1 MFGNLTFA
9 HPWLLLLLALVP
21 LMIVWYVLRYKR
33 IKAPIHI
40 PDIKMFGDGGHTIR
54 HTLYHARFALRC
66 IAVTLLVVALARP
79 QSKLSREEMEI
90 EGIDIVL
97 TIDVS
102 GSMKGEDFK
111 PNRLEAAKDVA
122 LKFIDGRKSDRI
134 ALVEFAGEAFT
145 QTPLTIDHNI
155 LERQLSAMR
164 TGLLEDGT
172 AIGDGLATAVN
183 RIKDSKAVSKVII
196 LLTDGVNN
204 HGSIDPETAAE
215 LTGDYGIRL
224 YTIGVGSR
232 GEVLYHDE
240 YGRPF
245 YAQADLDEP
254 LLTRMAESTVGGH
267 YYRATDKNSL
277 KEIFD
282 QIDKAEKTR
291 IDVTQYQ
298 QTKEEFKIFLLLA
311 LLALALEML
320 LRGFES

>member
-1 MFGNLTFA
+1 MTFA
-9 HPWLLLLLALVP
+9 HPWLLLLLALIP
-21 LMIVWYVLRYKR
+21 LMIVWYTLHYKY
-33 IKAPIHI
+33 IKAPLHI
-40 PDIKMFGDGGHTIR
+40 PDTKMFGDGGHTLR

-66 IAVTLLVVALARP
+66 IALVLLIVALARP

-111 PNRLEAAKDVA
+111 PNRLEAAKEVA
-122 LKFIDGRKSDRI
+122 QRFIDGRRNDRI

-155 LERQLSAMR
+155 LSRQLSAMR

-172 AIGDGLATAVN
+172 AIGDGLATAIN
-183 RIKDSKAVSKVII
+183 RIKESKAVSKVII

-204 HGSIDPETAAE
+204 RGSIDPETAAE
-215 LTGDYGIRL
+215 LSGEYGIRL

-232 GEVLYHDE
+232 GDVLYHDE

-245 YAQADLDEP
+245 YSKADLDES
-254 LLTRMAESTVGGH
+254 LLTRMAESTDGGH
-267 YYRATDKNSL
+267 YYRATNKNSL
-277 KEIFD
+277 NEIFE
-282 QIDKAEKTR
+282 QIDKIEKTR
-291 IDVTQYQ
+291 IDVTQYH

-311 LLALALEML
+311 LLALALELL
-320 LRGFES
+320 LRIDN

>member
-1 MFGNLTFA
+1 
-9 HPWLLLLLALVP
+9 
-21 LMIVWYVLRYKR
+21 
-33 IKAPIHI
+33 
-40 PDIKMFGDGGHTIR
+40 
-54 HTLYHARFALRC
+54 
-66 IAVTLLVVALARP
+66 
-79 QSKLSREEMEI
+79 MEI

-97 TIDVS
+97 AIDVS

-111 PNRLEAAKDVA
+111 PNRLEAAKEVA
-122 LKFIDGRKSDRI
+122 QNFIDGRHNDRI

-145 QTPLTIDHNI
+145 QTPLTIDHNV
-155 LERQLSAMR
+155 LSRQLAAMR

-172 AIGDGLATAVN
+172 AIGDGLATAIN
-183 RIKDSKAVSKVII
+183 RIKESEAVSKVII

-215 LTGDYGIRL
+215 LAGEYGIRL

-232 GEVLYHDE
+232 GDVLYHDE

-245 YAQADLDEP
+245 HARADLDEEM
-254 LLTRMAESTVGGH
+254 LTRMANCTDGGH

-277 KEIFD
+277 NDIFS
-282 QIDKAEKTR
+282 QIDKIEKTR

-311 LLALALEML
+311 LLALGLELL
-320 LRGFES
+320 LRIDN

>member
-1 MFGNLTFA
+1 MFGNITFA
-9 HPWLLLLLALVP
+9 HPWLLLLLLTVP
-21 LMIVWYVLRYKR
+21 LMIVWYIIRHKN
-33 IKAPIHI
+33 IKAPINI
-40 PDIKMFGDGGHTIR
+40 PSTDMFGSPRRTFR
-54 HTLYHARFALRC
+54 QKLYHLRFILRC
-66 IAVTLLVVALARP
+66 LAVMLLIIALARP
-79 QSKLSREEMEI
+79 QSKLSYEEMEV

-97 TIDVS
+97 AVDVS

-122 LKFIDGRKSDRI
+122 LRFINGRHNDRI

-172 AIGDGLATAVN
+172 AIGDGLATAIN
-183 RIKDSKAVSKVII
+183 RIKESQAVSKVII

-204 HGSIDPETAAE
+204 RGSIDPETAAE
-215 LTGDYGIRL
+215 LAEEYGIRL

-232 GEVLYHDE
+232 GDVLYHDE

-245 YAQADLDEP
+245 HSRADLDEA
-254 LLTRMAESTVGGH
+254 LLTRMAEATDGGH
-267 YYRATDKNSL
+267 YYRATNKNSL
-277 KEIFD
+277 EEIFD
-282 QIDKAEKTR
+282 QIDKIEKTK
-291 IDVTQYQ
+291 IDVTQYR

-311 LLALALEML
+311 LLALGFEIL
-320 LRGFES
+320 LRIDN

>member
-1 MFGNLTFA
+1 MFGNISFA
-9 HPWLLLLLALVP
+9 HPWLLLLLLAVP
-21 LMIVWYVLRYKR
+21 LMVAWYITRHKR
-33 IKAPIHI
+33 IKAPVHI
-40 PDIKMFGDGGHTIR
+40 PTLEMFGAPTR
-54 HTLYHARFALRC
+54 SSRELRYHLRFALRC
-66 IAVTLLVVALARP
+66 AAVTLLVIALARP

-122 LKFIDGRKSDRI
+122 LRFIDGRKNDRI

-155 LERQLSAMR
+155 LQRQLSAMR
-164 TGLLEDGT
+164 IGLLEDGT
-172 AIGDGLATAVN
+172 AIGDGLATAIN

-204 HGSIDPETAAE
+204 RGSIDPETAAE
-215 LTGDYGIRL
+215 LASEYGIRL

-232 GEVLYHDE
+232 GDVLYHDE

-245 YAQADLDEP
+245 HSRADLDEN
-254 LLTRMAESTVGGH
+254 LLRQMAENTNGGH

-277 KEIFD
+277 NEIFS
-282 QIDKAEKTR
+282 QIDKIEKTR
-291 IDVTQYQ
+291 IDVTQYR
-298 QTKEEFKIFLLLA
+298 QTKEEFKPFLLLA
-311 LLALALEML
+311 LLLLAFELL
-320 LRGFES
+320 LRIEN

>member
-1 MFGNLTFA
+1 MFGEISFA
-9 HPWLLLLLALVP
+9 HPWLLLLLAAVP
-21 LMIVWYVLRYKR
+21 LMVVWYVMRYKR
-33 IKAPIHI
+33 IKTPMHI
-40 PDIKMFGDGGHTIR
+40 PSTGMFGKPVHTIR
-54 HTLYHARFALRC
+54 HTAYHMRFVLRC
-66 IAVTLLVVALARP
+66 IAVTLLIVALARP

-122 LKFIDGRKSDRI
+122 LKFIDGRKNDRI

-145 QTPLTIDHNI
+145 QTPLTIDHTVLN
-155 LERQLSAMR
+155 RQLSAMR

-172 AIGDGLATAVN
+172 AIGDGLATAIN

-204 HGSIDPETAAE
+204 RGSIDPETAAE
-215 LTGDYGIRL
+215 LAGEYGIRL

-232 GEVLYHDE
+232 GDVLYHDE
-240 YGRPF
+240 RGTPYHAR
-245 YAQADLDEP
+245 ADLDEG
-254 LLTRMAESTVGGH
+254 LLTHMAESTEGGH

-277 KEIFD
+277 DEIFS
-282 QIDKAEKTR
+282 QIDKIEKTR
-291 IDVTQYQ
+291 IDVTQYR
-298 QTKEEFKIFLLLA
+298 QTKEEFRLLLILA
-311 LLALALEML
+311 LLALGLELL
-320 LRGFES
+320 LRIDN